1 MTMYKKT
8 VTTAIIYYALACR
21 SLPKSYVDVNSETS
35 QSIPLTGT
43 TIIPTDL
50 KSLDSNNTSLSPKIL
65 SILQVPPGMLAL
77 SDVARPRAY
86 LRQGPGTHFEV
97 GDQPVSKGTSV
108 IILAEIGV
116 WKKVQLM
123 HEGKVGWIHRRTLGI
138 PYTNKIPVKL
148 EAKNLPTVSTL
159 RNLTSVEA
167 FPTHERISMNVPKGS
182 VFSFLRSN
190 SDGFLV
196 WLPVTNSV
204 LWLKRRDAQ

>member
-1 MTMYKKT
+1 MTMHKKT

-50 KSLDSNNTSLSPKIL
+50 KSLDSNNTSLNPKIL

-138 PYTNKIPVKL
+138 PYTTKIPVKL

>member
-1 MTMYKKT
+1 MHKKT

-50 KSLDSNNTSLSPKIL
+50 KSLDSNNTSLNPKIL